1 MVTPRVDEASSA
13 RVLAGKPRVA
23 PLRRLLGP
31 SSAGLFVVVLVGCTA
46 ARATVTS
53 VELATTVPT
62 TVAPT
67 TVPSTVAPT
76 TTVPRTTTTVAP
88 TTTTTVAPTTTTTVA
103 PPTTTTVAP
112 GPDKAPALIAPL
124 PPSRPGAKGDD
135 IVVLQ
140 RRLLDL
146 GFWIDDVDGEYGFV
160 TTQAVMAFQKF
171 FGATFALDTS
181 GVADEATV
189 AAMAVVPNKASGSLF
204 DGDLFEVDK
213 TRQLLFI
220 IQGGKTIWTLNTS
233 TGSNR
238 PYIETDQKTGG
249 TTSGDAVTPEGKFKV
264 YREYTIGWEKGQ
276 LGELYRPKYFTG
288 GVAVHGAPN
297 IPNYP
302 ASHGCV
308 RVSTSAMDFIWASNL
323 LPPGLQVW
331 VHA

>member
-1 MVTPRVDEASSA
+1 VVEVEPTRRRRPSA
-13 RVLAGKPRVA
+13 RAHASIGRLTWPVA
-23 PLRRLLGP
+23 LVSLT
-31 SSAGLFVVVLVGCTA
+31 VVLVACTA
-46 ARATVTS
+46 ARATVTAVS
-53 VELATTVPT
+53 LATTVAP

-67 TVPSTVAPT
+67 TVPT
-76 TTVPRTTTTVAP
+76 TTVPPTTTTTVPP
-88 TTTTTVAPTTTTTVA
+88 TTTTTVAPTTTTTV
-103 PPTTTTVAP
+103 PPTTTTTVAP
-112 GPDKAPALIAPL
+112 GPDKAPPLIAPL
-124 PPSRPGAKGDD
+124 PPLRSGAKGDD
-135 IVVLQ
+135 VVVLQ

-146 GFWIDDVDGEYGFV
+146 GFWLDDVDGEYGFV

-171 FGATFALDTS
+171 FGATFGLEVS

-189 AAMAVVPNKASGSLF
+189 SAMAVVPNKASGSVF

-220 IQGGKTIWTLNTS
+220 IQAGKTIWTLNTS
-233 TGSNR
+233 TGSNH
-238 PYIETDQKTGG
+238 PYVEVDQKTGG

-264 YREYTIGWEKGQ
+264 YREYSDGWEKGQ
-276 LGELYRPKYFTG
+276 LGELYRPKYFSG

-308 RVSTSAMDFIWASNL
+308 RVSTSAMDFIWAGNL
-323 LPPGLQVW
+323 LPQGMQVW